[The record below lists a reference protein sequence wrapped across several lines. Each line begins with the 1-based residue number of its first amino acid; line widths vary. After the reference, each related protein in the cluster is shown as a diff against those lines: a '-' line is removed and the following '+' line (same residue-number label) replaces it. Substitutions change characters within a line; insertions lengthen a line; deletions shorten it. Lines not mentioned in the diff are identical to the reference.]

1 MIFLSKNYNELHV
14 HAFPS
19 YYMYVAISNS
29 CSGEQNLTHT
39 HARPKHINLRV
50 ETHLLIERGKEYQIT
65 NIVIDEYIGHGF
77 VNLFVKCTFGHHRY
91 GNLSPSYQNL

>member
-50 ETHLLIERGKEYQIT
+50 ETHLLIEGGKEYQII
-65 NIVIDEYIGHGF
+65 NIVIDE
-77 VNLFVKCTFGHHRY
+77 
-91 GNLSPSYQNL
+91 